1 MGVSTLTRM
10 TGGNTVE
17 GGNGGDTCDRGDT
30 FDRDDTGDSGDMRD
44 TADMAD
50 NGDMVDMKKGKYIYS
65 DTVLSTKLLS
75 GDTDHFVS
83 PLVDG

>member
-30 FDRDDTGDSGDMRD
+30 FDRDDT
-44 TADMAD
+44 
-50 NGDMVDMKKGKYIYS
+50 V
-65 DTVLSTKLLS
+65 TVVAWVTQM
-75 GDTDHFVS
+75 T
-83 PLVDG
+83 

>member
-1 MGVSTLTRM
+1 
-10 TGGNTVE
+10 
-17 GGNGGDTCDRGDT
+17 
-30 FDRDDTGDSGDMRD
+30 MRD

>member
-1 MGVSTLTRM
+1 M
-10 TGGNTVE
+10 
-17 GGNGGDTCDRGDT
+17 GDTCDRGDT

>member
-30 FDRDDTGDSGDMRD
+30 FDRDDT
-44 TADMAD
+44 
-50 NGDMVDMKKGKYIYS
+50 V
-65 DTVLSTKLLS
+65 TVVAWVTRM
-75 GDTDHFVS
+75 T
-83 PLVDG
+83 